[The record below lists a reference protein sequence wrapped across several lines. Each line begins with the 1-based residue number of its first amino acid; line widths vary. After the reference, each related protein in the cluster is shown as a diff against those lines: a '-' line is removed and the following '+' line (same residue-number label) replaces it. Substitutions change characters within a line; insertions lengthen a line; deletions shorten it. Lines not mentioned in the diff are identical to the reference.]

1 MPTFVFIK
9 RTFKKHP
16 RFAKYSLQPISPF
29 FPCFPYF
36 LSGGPTSAYIVHT
49 RIGTCARILF
59 IFFPKNRRVYIEG
72 GIPSSLYLYYR
83 RFFIFPYKFLGT
95 FLPAYNLCLT
105 LRVNIN

>member
-16 RFAKYSLQPISPF
+16 RFCKIFFTIHFPF

-49 RIGTCARILF
+49 RMGTCARILF

-72 GIPSSLYLYYR
+72 GVYPPLFICIIGDFLYFR
-83 RFFIFPYKFLGT
+83 TSFWARFCPLIIY
-95 FLPAYNLCLT
+95 
-105 LRVNIN
+105 V

>member
-16 RFAKYSLQPISPF
+16 RFCKIFLTTHFPFFSLFSVFSFRWSDFRIYSTYAYRHVCAYSLYFFSEKSPGV
-29 FPCFPYF
+29 YRGGYTL
-36 LSGGPTSAYIVHT
+36 LSLSVLSAI
-49 RIGTCARILF
+49 
-59 IFFPKNRRVYIEG
+59 
-72 GIPSSLYLYYR
+72 
-83 RFFIFPYKFLGT
+83 FIFPYKFLGT

>member
-16 RFAKYSLQPISPF
+16 RFCKIFFTIHFPF

-49 RIGTCARILF
+49 RMGTCARILF